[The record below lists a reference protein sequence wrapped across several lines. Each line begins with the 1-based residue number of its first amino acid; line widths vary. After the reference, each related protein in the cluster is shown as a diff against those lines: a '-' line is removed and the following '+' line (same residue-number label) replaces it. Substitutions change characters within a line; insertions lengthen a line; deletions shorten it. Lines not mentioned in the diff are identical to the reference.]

1 MKIEIKN
8 LGIIQNAEI
17 DLSKDLIVFTGYNN
31 TGKTYLNYLLFG
43 LYKIPYGRI
52 QKQFFPLV
60 EIEDLSN
67 EFVCLQT
74 NFSKLFEQKIST
86 ILNIY
91 ENLLKEYCQEIYAS
105 ETIKPQIKLLLEDRD
120 ILEFDN
126 FISIKQIN
134 ENFVTGYTG
143 IDLTDDKG
151 ISEISNGVIKI
162 TFDRVNLKHKQYIGF
177 KDKVKD
183 IIKFNVYLQLEW
195 IFQKIASFNHIYQR
209 EYKEIVYF
217 FPAERA
223 TLVQFTTDIVGNAFK
238 NKRENNPYPFETDQN
253 PKRRTLKYQL
263 AIENYILYIHS
274 ILDIEK
280 YKSDY
285 SDLANELENMLGG
298 KVFID
303 KFGSIKFKPYNAKDS
318 LDMQISSST
327 VKCLAVFVLY
337 LRHEARENDVL
348 FIDEPELNLHPKNQ
362 IAFARILAKL
372 INKGIKIIVS
382 THSDYITKE
391 LSSLV
396 LLHTE
401 IKNEEKYWLKYNLTE
416 DHFIDKNRVGLY
428 YFNDT
433 GNVIP
438 NEINGHGLEVY
449 SFDKE
454 IDEQNQMF
462 DTIYFKVSCNE

>member
-1 MKIEIKN
+1 MKIKIKN
-8 LGIIQNAEI
+8 LGIIENAEI
-17 DLSKDLIVFTGYNN
+17 DLKNDLIIFTGHNN

-52 QKQFFPLV
+52 QKIFFPLV

-67 EFVCLQT
+67 EIICLQT
-74 NFSKLFEQKIST
+74 DFSKLFKEKITT

-91 ENLLKEYCQEIYAS
+91 ENLLKDYCKEIFAN
-105 ETIKPQIKLLLEDRD
+105 ETINPEIKLLLEDSD

-126 FISIKQIN
+126 LISVQQKT

-151 ISEISNGVIKI
+151 ITETSKGIFKI
-162 TFDRVNLKHKQYIGF
+162 TFDRVNSKHKQYIGF
-177 KDKVKD
+177 KEKVKD
-183 IIKFNVYLQLEW
+183 VIKLNIYLQIEW
-195 IFQKIASFNHIYQR
+195 IFRKIASFNHIYQR

-223 TLVQFTTDIVGNAFK
+223 TLVQFTSDIIGNAFK
-238 NKRENNPYPFETDQN
+238 NKRENNPYPYETDEN

-263 AIENYILYIHS
+263 AIENHMLYIHS
-274 ILDIEK
+274 ISEIEK

-285 SDLANELENMLGG
+285 SVLADELENMLGG

-303 KFGSIKFKPYNAKDS
+303 PFGSIKFMPQNANDS
-318 LDMQISSST
+318 LEMQMSSST
-327 VKCLAVFVLY
+327 VKCLAVLVLY

-362 IAFARILAKL
+362 IFLARILAKL
-372 INKGIKIIVS
+372 INKGVKIILS
-382 THSDYITKE
+382 THSDYVTKE

-396 LLHTE
+396 LLYKDRKE
-401 IKNEEKYWLKYNLTE
+401 EDKYWEKYSLTE
-416 DHFIDKNRVGLY
+416 DMFIDNEKVGLY
-428 YFNDT
+428 YFDKT
-433 GNVIP
+433 GYVNP
-438 NEINGHGLEVY
+438 H
-449 SFDKE
+449 K
-454 IDEQNQMF
+454 IDEYGLDIEGFNEVIGAQSQMY
-462 DTIYFKVSCNE
+462 DNIYFHVNI